1 MSKEDF
7 IKLSRII
14 REFNK
19 FADDICALFNTSEP
33 PIDKPISDLYDWML
47 HKLGYTDAMLYDF
60 DPSIDDVIYT
70 DYSDEV
76 ISEYYDEAMEEIK
89 NYMPH
94 SKD

>member
-7 IKLSRII
+7 IKLSKII
-14 REFNK
+14 REFNR
-19 FADDICALFNTSEP
+19 FADGICTLFNTSEL

-70 DYSDEV
+70 DYNDEV

-89 NYMPH
+89 NYMPR